1 MNWHMVMFTVRAVIN
16 TKINKHIFLNRKFSP
31 CFSVYFFKANKMI
44 HYTFSAQNPAQQY
57 IVITTQFDTNQ
68 TSEIIQLASWR
79 PGRYE
84 LGNFA
89 KNVKGLKVFNE
100 NGKLLVANKINKDTW
115 KIETENAKRITVEY
129 QFYAP
134 DLNAGST
141 YLSKDQLYVNPVNC
155 CLWVHGK
162 ETQPCEIDLKIPA
175 QYNIATSLKQKGQ
188 KLFAANYDE
197 LADSPWIASANLQH
211 GEYFINDVKFNIC
224 FQGEIKIDWER
235 IKKDF
240 TAFTDKQIEKFTE
253 FPVEEYHFLF
263 QIVPYK
269 AYHGVEHER
278 STVILLGPSYDVFDA
293 IYKELLGVSSH
304 ELYHTWNV
312 KAIRPIEMFPYD
324 FSKENYSQLG
334 YLCEGVTTYMGDLF
348 LFKSGVFTFE
358 QYALELN
365 NQLQKHFDNF
375 GRFQYSVAQSSFD
388 TWLDGYVPGAPNRKV
403 SIYTEGCLIA
413 FATDAFIAKNSNEK
427 YKLDDAMKALY
438 FDFFLQGKGVSEDD
452 YKQTVERFAGAK
464 MDKIYTNFIH
474 GTAPFESMLTETFEY
489 LGLEMK
495 HKPSTKYSFAKLGFK
510 SIPQGSNFIV
520 KSIYPE
526 SPADASGMMLEDE
539 IIAINSYNCGG
550 ELDKWLNYFEM
561 DKKIISVSRKGQLIE
576 LSLSEM
582 NRNFYLEYNVSQIEN
597 PTIQQKKAFEFWM
610 K

>member
-1 MNWHMVMFTVRAVIN
+1 
-16 TKINKHIFLNRKFSP
+16 
-31 CFSVYFFKANKMI
+31 MI
-44 HYTFSAQNPAQQY
+44 QYTFSIQNPAQQY
-57 IVITTQFDTNQ
+57 IAINTQFDSNQ
-68 TSEIIQLASWR
+68 STEIIQLASWR

-89 KNVKGLKVFNE
+89 KNVKSLKVFNE
-100 NGKLLVANKINKDTW
+100 DGKLLVASKMNKDAW
-115 KIETENAKRITVEY
+115 KIETENAKRIIVQY

-141 YLSKDQLYVNPVNC
+141 YLNKDQLYVNPVNC

-162 ETQPCEIDLKIPA
+162 ETQPCEIELKIPA
-175 QYNIATSLKQKGQ
+175 QYSIATSLKQEGHR
-188 KLFAANYDE
+188 LFAANYDQ
-197 LADSPWIASANLQH
+197 LADSPWIASANLQR
-211 GEYFINDVKFNIC
+211 GEYFINDVKFNIW
-224 FQGEIKIDWER
+224 FQGEIKVDWDR
-235 IKKDF
+235 ITRDF
-240 TAFTDKQIEKFTE
+240 IAFTNKQIEKFAE

-324 FSKENYSQLG
+324 FSRENYSQMG

-348 LFKSGVFTFE
+348 LYKSGVFTFE
-358 QYALELN
+358 QYTLELN

-413 FATDAFIAKNSNEK
+413 LATDAFIAKNSNEK
-427 YKLDDAMKALY
+427 YKLDDVMRSLY
-438 FDFFLQGKGVSEDD
+438 FDFFLQGKGVSESD
-452 YKQTVERFAGAK
+452 YKETIERFAGAK
-464 MDKIYTNFIH
+464 MDEIYTNYIY
-474 GTAPFESMLTETFEY
+474 GTVPFESMLTETFDY
-489 LGLEMK
+489 LGLEMN
-495 HKPSTKYSFAKLGFK
+495 HKPSPKYSFGKLGFK
-510 SIPQGSNFIV
+510 SIPQGMNFIV
-520 KSIYPE
+520 KAIYPE
-526 SPADASGMMLEDE
+526 SPADLCGMMLEDE
-539 IIAINSYNCGG
+539 IVAVNGYNCGG
-550 ELDKWLNYFEM
+550 ELEKWLNYFEL
-561 DKKIISVSRKGQLIE
+561 DRKIITVSRKGQLVE
-576 LSLSEM
+576 LSLPEA
-582 NRNFYLEYNVSQIEN
+582 NRNFFIEYSVSKVEN
-597 PTIQQKKAFEFWM
+597 PTTQQQKSFDFWI

>member
-1 MNWHMVMFTVRAVIN
+1 
-16 TKINKHIFLNRKFSP
+16 
-31 CFSVYFFKANKMI
+31 MI

>member
-1 MNWHMVMFTVRAVIN
+1 
-16 TKINKHIFLNRKFSP
+16 
-31 CFSVYFFKANKMI
+31 MI
-44 HYTFSAQNPAQQY
+44 HYTFSVQNPAQQY
-57 IVITTQFDTNQ
+57 IAITTQFDTNQ

-100 NGKLLVANKINKDTW
+100 NGKLLVANKINKDAW

-134 DLNAGST
+134 ELNAGST
-141 YLSKDQLYVNPVNC
+141 YLSKEQLYVNPVNC

-188 KLFAANYDE
+188 KLFAAKYDE

-224 FQGEIKIDWER
+224 FQGEIKVDWER

-348 LFKSGVFTFE
+348 LYKSGVFTFE

-388 TWLDGYVPGAPNRKV
+388 TWLDGYFPGAPNRKV

-413 FATDAFIAKNSNEK
+413 FATDAFIAKNSDEK
-427 YKLDDAMKALY
+427 YKLDDVMKALY
-438 FDFFLQGKGVSEDD
+438 TDFYLQGKGVSESD
-452 YKQTVERFAGAK
+452 YKETIERFAGAK
-464 MDKIYTNFIH
+464 MDEIYTNFIH
-474 GTAPFESMLTETFEY
+474 GTVPFESMLTETFEY

-495 HKPSTKYSFAKLGFK
+495 HKPSPKYSFAKLGFK
-510 SIPQGSNFIV
+510 AIPHESNFIV

-561 DKKIISVSRKGQLIE
+561 DKKIISVSRKGELID

-582 NRNFYLEYNVSQIEN
+582 NRNFYLEYNVSKIEN

>member
-1 MNWHMVMFTVRAVIN
+1 M
-16 TKINKHIFLNRKFSP
+16 
-31 CFSVYFFKANKMI
+31 
-44 HYTFSAQNPAQQY
+44 
-57 IVITTQFDTNQ
+57 
-68 TSEIIQLASWR
+68 ASWR

-100 NGKLLVANKINKDTW
+100 NGKVLVANKINKDAW
-115 KIETENAKRITVEY
+115 NIETENAKRITVEY

-162 ETQPCEIDLKIPA
+162 ESEPCEIDLKIPL
-175 QYNIATSLKQKGQ
+175 QYSIASSLKQKNH
-188 KLFAANYDE
+188 KLFASNYDE

-211 GEYFINDVKFNIC
+211 GEYFIKKVKFNIW
-224 FQGEIKIDWER
+224 FQGEIKVDWER

-240 TAFTDKQIEKFTE
+240 MAFTDKQIEKFAG

-263 QIVPYK
+263 QIVPFK

-293 IYKELLGVSSH
+293 VYKELLGVSSH

-348 LFKSGVFTFE
+348 LYKSGVFTFE

-427 YKLDDAMKALY
+427 YKLDDVMKALY
-438 FDFFLQGKGVSEDD
+438 TEFYLQGKGVSEGD
-452 YKQTVERFAGAK
+452 YRETIERFAGAK
-464 MDKIYTNFIH
+464 MDKIYTNFIY
-474 GTAPFESMLTETFEY
+474 GTAPFESMLTEVFEY
-489 LGLEMK
+489 LGLEMNY
-495 HKPSTKYSFAKLGFK
+495 KPSPKYSFGKLGFK
-510 SIPQGSNFIV
+510 SIPQGLNFIV
-520 KSIYPE
+520 KAIYPE
-526 SPADASGMMLEDE
+526 SPADLCGMVLEDE
-539 IIAINSYNCGG
+539 ILAVNGYNCGG
-550 ELDKWLNYFEM
+550 ELDKWLNYF
-561 DKKIISVSRKGQLIE
+561 DGDIKIITVIRKGQLIE
-576 LSLSEM
+576 LSLPQLDRE
-582 NRNFYLEYNVSQIEN
+582 FYLEYSISKVEN
-597 PTIQQKKAFEFWM
+597 PTINQKKAFDFWM

>member
-1 MNWHMVMFTVRAVIN
+1 
-16 TKINKHIFLNRKFSP
+16 
-31 CFSVYFFKANKMI
+31 MI
-44 HYTFSAQNPAQQY
+44 QYTFSVQNPAQQY
-57 IVITTQFDTNQ
+57 IAITTQFDSNQ
-68 TSEIIQLASWR
+68 TSETIQLASWR

-100 NGKLLVANKINKDTW
+100 NGKLLFAEKINKDAW
-115 KIETENAKRITVEY
+115 KIETENAKRITIEY

-162 ETQPCEIDLKIPA
+162 ESEPCEIDLTIPA
-175 QYNIATSLKQKGQ
+175 QYSIATSLKQEGQ
-188 KLFAANYDE
+188 KLFASNYDE

-211 GEYFINDVKFNIC
+211 GEYFINKVKFNIW
-224 FQGEIKIDWER
+224 FQGEIKVDWER

-240 TAFTDKQIEKFTE
+240 IAFTDKQIEKFAG
-253 FPVEEYHFLF
+253 FPVDEYHFLF

-324 FSKENYSQLG
+324 FSQENYSKLG

-348 LFKSGVFTFE
+348 LFKSGVFTFK
-358 QYALELN
+358 QYALELT

-388 TWLDGYVPGAPNRKV
+388 TWLDGYVLGAPNRKV

-413 FATDAFIAKNSNEK
+413 LATDAFIAKNSNEK
-427 YKLDDAMKALY
+427 YKLDDVMKALY
-438 FDFFLQGKGVSEDD
+438 SDFYLQGKGVSEID
-452 YKQTVERFAGAK
+452 YKETIEKFAGAK
-464 MDKIYTNFIH
+464 MDEIYTNFIY
-474 GTAPFESMLTETFEY
+474 GTVPFESMLTETFEY
-489 LGLEMK
+489 LGLEIK
-495 HKPSTKYSFAKLGFK
+495 HKPSPKYSLGKLGFK
-510 SIPQGSNFIV
+510 SIPQGLNFIV
-520 KSIYPE
+520 KAIYPE
-526 SPADASGMMLEDE
+526 SPAELSGMMLEDE
-539 IIAINSYNCGG
+539 IEAINGYNCGG
-550 ELDKWLNYFEM
+550 ELDKWLNYF
-561 DKKIISVSRKGQLIE
+561 DGDLKIITVSRKGELIE

-582 NRNFYLEYNVSQIEN
+582 NRNFYLEYNVSKIEN

>member
-1 MNWHMVMFTVRAVIN
+1 
-16 TKINKHIFLNRKFSP
+16 
-31 CFSVYFFKANKMI
+31 MI

-57 IVITTQFDTNQ
+57 IAITTQFDTNQ

-100 NGKLLVANKINKDTW
+100 NGKLLVANKINKDAW

-211 GEYFINDVKFNIC
+211 SEYFINNVKFNIW
-224 FQGEIKIDWER
+224 FQGQIKVDWER

-452 YKQTVERFAGAK
+452 YKQTIERFAGAK

>member
-1 MNWHMVMFTVRAVIN
+1 
-16 TKINKHIFLNRKFSP
+16 
-31 CFSVYFFKANKMI
+31 MI
-44 HYTFSAQNPAQQY
+44 QYTFSVQNPAQQY
-57 IVITTQFDTNQ
+57 IAINTQFDSNKS
-68 TSEIIQLASWR
+68 SEIIQLASWR

-89 KNVKGLKVFNE
+89 KNVKGLNVINE
-100 NGKLLVANKINKDTW
+100 NGKALVANKINKDSW

-162 ETQPCEIDLKIPA
+162 ESQPCEIDLKIPA
-175 QYNIATSLKQKGQ
+175 QYSIATSLKQQGH

-197 LADSPWIASANLQH
+197 LADSPWIASAKLQH
-211 GEYFINDVKFNIC
+211 GEYFINDVKFNIW
-224 FQGEIKIDWER
+224 FQGEVKVDWER
-235 IKKDF
+235 ITKDF
-240 TAFTDKQIEKFTE
+240 IAFTNKQIEKFAE

-348 LFKSGVFTFE
+348 LYKSGVFTFE

-413 FATDAFIAKNSNEK
+413 LATDAFISKNSNEK
-427 YKLDDAMKALY
+427 YKLDDVMKALY
-438 FDFFLQGKGVSEDD
+438 FDFFLQGKGVSESD
-452 YKQTVERFAGAK
+452 YKETIERFAGAK
-464 MDKIYTNFIH
+464 MDEIYTNFIY
-474 GTAPFESMLTETFEY
+474 GTAPFESMLIETFDY
-489 LGLEMK
+489 LGLEMN
-495 HKPSTKYSFAKLGFK
+495 HKPSPKYSFGKLGFK
-510 SIPQGSNFIV
+510 SIPQGFNFIV
-520 KSIYPE
+520 KAIYPE
-526 SPADASGMMLEDE
+526 SPADLCGMMLEDE
-539 IIAINSYNCGG
+539 IIAINGYNCGG
-550 ELDKWLNYFEM
+550 ELDKWLNYF
-561 DKKIISVSRKGQLIE
+561 DTDGKIITVSRKGQLIE
-576 LSLSEM
+576 LSLPEV
-582 NRNFYLEYNVSQIEN
+582 NRNFYLEYSVSKVES
-597 PTIQQKKAFEFWM
+597 PTKQQQKAFDFWIN
-610 K
+610 